1 MVFRLCNIVRHS
13 VERRPRLS
21 TFTRPAAKDAANP
34 AKPQLNRPLVGV
46 SKESLA
52 RLANVH
58 DDDGHQ
64 QQTGG
69 NGASAH
75 HRHNDGH
82 RHRARS
88 WTAASAPVGN
98 DLAIHQFDFVG
109 RAGHIKSR
117 RHFGQIVIQT
127 FGICVRDDADRR
139 SHDFQNVGF
148 VHADRHAVYF

>member
-58 DDDGHQ
+58 DGDGQ
-64 QQTGG
+64 QQHGG
-69 NGASAH
+69 VNAPP
-75 HRHNDGH
+75 
-82 RHRARS
+82 AR
-88 WTAASAPVGN
+88 
-98 DLAIHQFDFVG
+98 
-109 RAGHIKSR
+109 
-117 RHFGQIVIQT
+117 
-127 FGICVRDDADRR
+127 
-139 SHDFQNVGF
+139 
-148 VHADRHAVYF
+148 